1 MIKTLLSKLFR
12 PLLMFLLNLTKNL
25 PFNTIF
31 KIRTFAYKFILKKI
45 GINCTICE
53 NVTIRSPD
61 KLIIGNRVSIHPNTL
76 IQAAGDIT
84 IGDNCGIAN
93 NCSIQSA
100 DHDHALTNVPQKDQ
114 KINYKPIIIGNDV
127 MIGSAAIILGGTN
140 IEEGSVIAP
149 GSLVQGNIPAYSVVI
164 GNPCR
169 IVYNRKKI
177 SLKK

>member
-1 MIKTLLSKLFR
+1 MIKKILSKLFK
-12 PLLMFLLNLTKNL
+12 PLLIFLLNLTKNL
-25 PFNTIF
+25 PFITIF
-31 KIRTFAYKFILKKI
+31 KFRTFTYKFILKKI
-45 GINCTICE
+45 GRNCTICE
-53 NVTIRSPD
+53 NVTIRTPD

-76 IQAAGDIT
+76 IQAAGDVT

-93 NCSIQSA
+93 NCSILTV
-100 DHDHALTNVPQKDQ
+100 DHDNALINIPQKDQ
-114 KINYKPIIIGNDV
+114 KINYKPVTIGNDV
-127 MIGSAAIILGGTN
+127 IIGSSAIIVGGTS

-169 IVYNRKKI
+169 IVYNRRKI